1 MKNPTT
7 ISLYTLD
14 IHSRFRS
21 GCSRFFNAP
30 LAHHTNIRA
39 PETHQP
45 EVTDNKETEKATE
58 QRSCERTRTERAM
71 ALLLL
76 ICCDSDLMC
85 LWLIVVLT
93 EIHSDGSGDGPDDA
107 VRHTFCNAIG
117 YSKRLCIRT
126 KAIVCTA
133 SMVDHADS
141 YKNT

>member
-30 LAHHTNIRA
+30 LAHHNNSRA
-39 PETHQP
+39 PKKPPVRSDRQ
-45 EVTDNKETEKATE
+45 
-58 QRSCERTRTERAM
+58 QRNRESYRTTQLRKNTKRKSDGSFASD
-71 ALLLL
+71 L

-107 VRHTFCNAIG
+107 VRYTFCNAIG
-117 YSKRLCIRT
+117 FSKRLCIRT

-133 SMVDHADS
+133 SMVG
-141 YKNT
+141 